1 MIVWVLLQVVQRSTA
16 AHEKLEMAEAGRLLY
31 DFVWGDF
38 ADWYI
43 EVRAGLMGIYSSEAD
58 AASVLCLLCCCRGFQ
73 SRGHLPGACMNGM
86 SARHALWKAVR
97 IIWTSA

>member
-1 MIVWVLLQVVQRSTA
+1 MILCSAWHQVVQRSTA

-43 EVRAGLMGIYSSEAD
+43 EVCTFLG
-58 AASVLCLLCCCRGFQ
+58 
-73 SRGHLPGACMNGM
+73 P
-86 SARHALWKAVR
+86 
-97 IIWTSA
+97 